1 MEAANFI
8 ARQLKQFGQ
17 LSRKPSDR
25 FHSKC
30 SNGSDG
36 SALKCSLFS
45 IKRAVIE
52 HDVFMSMTT
61 SRIAEGVACLS
72 ACLSACLPALS
83 LLPVC
88 LINCVQI
95 SNATGVHYA
104 LAQHVYAY
112 YKRFV
117 LTWYLANTHARQVL
131 PISSKNGREM
141 WLPASQWY
149 FCHLSI
155 TVAALTVQA
164 AHL

>member
-72 ACLSACLPALS
+72 VRLPACLPCLACLFAL
-83 LLPVC
+83 
-88 LINCVQI
+88 LIACKFPMQLAYITRLHNMCMRII
-95 SNATGVHYA
+95 SDLY
-104 LAQHVYAY
+104 
-112 YKRFV
+112 
-117 LTWYLANTHARQVL
+117 
-131 PISSKNGREM
+131 
-141 WLPASQWY
+141 
-149 FCHLSI
+149 
-155 TVAALTVQA
+155 
-164 AHL
+164 